1 MYVHTHSGKVYHPD
15 KASMNIDPNDSS
27 SGITSPADC
36 LIPEI
41 LKTLEEIKTK
51 VNILSQ
57 RIDRI

>member
-1 MYVHTHSGKVYHPD
+1 MCTYSGKVYHPD
-15 KASMNIDPNDSS
+15 KHSLDINPNTFSS
-27 SGITSPADC
+27 DITSPTYS